1 MRLRGGS
8 RMVAATSVV
17 VLTAMLSNAPYAS
30 AIEPPKVDPAAVP
43 ANGAPGPEQPMRQS
57 NICARAI
64 TVAEPKIG
72 EPAPGFA
79 MLNVSKA
86 WQYSTGNGV
95 TVAVVDTGVNPSPRL
110 PVVPGGDYIMGG
122 DGLTDCDAH
131 GTIVASLIAAA
142 PQGTPMPRPMPAK
155 PAFGPPEGGAPV
167 RNGPPPPGSPERP
180 PAPAPDQSASAPPP
194 APAAVPGS
202 PPAAGQRPGAED
214 PAAAEP
220 PAGEQP
226 LAPPAPA
233 GPADAP
239 ANAPADSN
247 GPGDPDVP
255 PPPPGAPDGVAGVA
269 PHATVLSIRQSSR
282 AFEPQNYGG
291 GDVEARRKAGTVS
304 TLASAIVHAAD
315 MGAKVINVS
324 VTACLSAA
332 DPLDQRALG
341 AAVWYASTQ
350 KDAVVVAAAGNEG
363 EDGCAQNPAFDPLN
377 TDDPRDWQHVTTVSS
392 PSWFSDYVL
401 SVGAVDTTGAP
412 LPNSLSGPWVGV
424 AAPGVGIMGLS
435 PQTGGPVNAYPGIRP
450 GEKNIPFWG
459 TSFSAAYVSGVAALV
474 RAKYPNLTAHQVITR
489 IQQTSHNP
497 PRGVDNQVGY
507 GVVDPVAALTFDVPP
522 GDRVAPDSATRIVTP
537 PPAAP
542 PPDRRARTIALAF
555 AGVVL
560 AAVTMTAIVQ
570 RARRAR

>member
-1 MRLRGGS
+1 
-8 RMVAATSVV
+8 MVAATTVV
-17 VLTAMLSNAPYAS
+17 VLTAMMSNAPNAL
-30 AIEPPKVDPAAVP
+30 AVEPPSVEPAAVP
-43 ANGAPGPEQPMRQS
+43 HTGTPGPEQPMRQS
-57 NICARAI
+57 NVCARAI
-64 TVAEPKIG
+64 TIAEPRIG

-95 TVAVVDTGVNPSPRL
+95 SVAVIDTGVNPSPRL

-142 PQGTPMPRPMPAK
+142 PQGSPMPAPMPSK
-155 PAFGPPEGGAPV
+155 PAYPPVAQPPEMGAP
-167 RNGPPPPGSPERP
+167 
-180 PAPAPDQSASAPPP
+180 PDQP
-194 APAAVPGS
+194 
-202 PPAAGQRPGAED
+202 
-214 PAAAEP
+214 EP
-220 PAGEQP
+220 S
-226 LAPPAPA
+226 APPAPPENPPEA
-233 GPADAP
+233 
-239 ANAPADSN
+239 
-247 GPGDPDVP
+247 

-269 PHATVLSIRQSSR
+269 PHATVISIRQSSR
-282 AFEPQNYGG
+282 AYEPQNYGG
-291 GDVEARRKAGTVS
+291 GDFEARRKAGTVS

-315 MGAKVINVS
+315 VGAKVINVS
-324 VTACLSAA
+324 VTACVSAA

-341 AAVWYASTQ
+341 AAVWYAATV

-377 TDDPRDWQHVTTVSS
+377 INDPRDWQHVKTVSS

-401 SVGAVDTTGAP
+401 SVGAVDDTGAP
-412 LPNSLSGPWVGV
+412 LANSLSGPWVGT
-424 AAPGVGIMGLS
+424 AAPGIGIMGLS

-459 TSFSAAYVSGVAALV
+459 TSFAAAYVSGIAALV
-474 RAKYPNLTAHQVITR
+474 RAKYPQLTAHQVITR

-542 PPDRRARTIALAF
+542 PPDRRARTVALAF
-555 AGVVL
+555 AGAVL
-560 AAVTMTAIVQ
+560 AAVMMTAIVQ
-570 RARRAR
+570 RARKAR

>member
-8 RMVAATSVV
+8 RMVAATTVV
-17 VLTAMLSNAPYAS
+17 VLTAMMSNAPNAL
-30 AIEPPKVDPAAVP
+30 AVEPPSVDPAAVP
-43 ANGAPGPEQPMRQS
+43 HTGTPGPEQPMRQS
-57 NICARAI
+57 NVCARAI
-64 TVAEPKIG
+64 TIAEPRIG

-95 TVAVVDTGVNPSPRL
+95 SVAVIDTGVNPSPRL

-142 PQGTPMPRPMPAK
+142 PQGSPMPAPMPSK
-155 PAFGPPEGGAPV
+155 PAYPPVAQPPEMGAP
-167 RNGPPPPGSPERP
+167 
-180 PAPAPDQSASAPPP
+180 PDQP
-194 APAAVPGS
+194 
-202 PPAAGQRPGAED
+202 
-214 PAAAEP
+214 EP
-220 PAGEQP
+220 S
-226 LAPPAPA
+226 APPAPPENPPEA
-233 GPADAP
+233 
-239 ANAPADSN
+239 
-247 GPGDPDVP
+247 

-269 PHATVLSIRQSSR
+269 PHATVISIRQSSR
-282 AFEPQNYGG
+282 AYEPQNYGG
-291 GDVEARRKAGTVS
+291 GDFEARRKAGTVS

-315 MGAKVINVS
+315 VGAKVINVS
-324 VTACLSAA
+324 VTACVSAA

-341 AAVWYASTQ
+341 AAVWYAATV

-377 TDDPRDWQHVTTVSS
+377 INDPRDWQHVKTVSS

-401 SVGAVDTTGAP
+401 SVGAVDDTGAP
-412 LPNSLSGPWVGV
+412 LANSLSGPWVGT
-424 AAPGVGIMGLS
+424 AAPGIGIMGLS

-459 TSFSAAYVSGVAALV
+459 TSFAAAYVSGIAALV
-474 RAKYPNLTAHQVITR
+474 RAKYPQLTAHQVITR

-542 PPDRRARTIALAF
+542 PPDRRARTVALAF
-555 AGVVL
+555 AGAVL
-560 AAVTMTAIVQ
+560 AAVMMTAIVQ
-570 RARRAR
+570 RARKAR